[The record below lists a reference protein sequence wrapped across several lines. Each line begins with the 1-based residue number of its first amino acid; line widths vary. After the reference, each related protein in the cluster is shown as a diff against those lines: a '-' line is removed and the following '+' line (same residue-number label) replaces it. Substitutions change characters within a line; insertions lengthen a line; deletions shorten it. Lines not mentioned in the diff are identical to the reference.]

1 MADLNLVILV
11 GRLTRDPVLRYTP
24 GGQAVADL
32 GLATSRT
39 YVGKDGQKKEDTC
52 FVDIIVWGKQAEAS
66 NEYLKKGSSVL
77 IEGRLQLDSWE
88 TKEGEKRSKLRVNAN
103 RVQFLERANSNSA
116 KNNNDQ
122 YDVKGENEFV
132 PSSVD
137 QEDDIPF

>member
-1 MADLNLVILV
+1 MADLNIVILA

-24 GGQAVADL
+24 GGQSVVDM

-39 YVGKDGQKKEDTC
+39 YMNKAGEKKEEVC

-77 IEGRLQLDSWE
+77 IEGRLQLDTWE
-88 TKEGEKRSKLRVNAN
+88 SKEGEKRSRMRVQAS
-103 RVQFLERANSNSA
+103 RVQFLDKMNSKDGNMR
-116 KNNNDQ
+116 KMD
-122 YDVKGENEFV
+122 
-132 PSSVD
+132 SSKEEIAALAVE